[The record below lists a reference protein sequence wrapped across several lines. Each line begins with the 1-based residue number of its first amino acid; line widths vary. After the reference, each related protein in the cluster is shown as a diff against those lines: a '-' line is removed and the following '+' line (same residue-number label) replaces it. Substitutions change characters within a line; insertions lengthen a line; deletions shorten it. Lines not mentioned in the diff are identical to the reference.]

1 MNTLADG
8 TSKQFWIP
16 EVQDNLHKRLVAKA
30 ISTVYSGPD
39 RVIHNNYQSD
49 AIGSDGT
56 ASTYTVTDYTLSDDT
71 LTVNRQA
78 HASEHIYSIEK
89 LQTRFDLAM
98 ERASEMG
105 QIVADKVDQYMLALP
120 VSTSGVS
127 DIDAGV
133 MAGGASN
140 GTAYEVTSSTVDD
153 LTNTIR
159 EQLLINNARV
169 DKGLD
174 WVVSPRELTDVTAF
188 MQNNGFSVADAAI
201 RNGFVG
207 ELFNG
212 MRVFVSNNLTHSCT
226 LTMDTN
232 PTDGDTMVLN
242 GVTITFVNTLSGGAG
257 EIHIT
262 GSVDATRAKLETYL
276 DAFGANSEA
285 EDTNTG
291 YTALSADDQNTLRK
305 IQIATTNDNGADT
318 LAITAKGT
326 LTVGESFTA
335 ATNVFG
341 YINRHTIAQ
350 VRGSMFLA
358 LPSGGMELDKKPVT
372 GKTGR
377 EFVTSQIY
385 NGTIWTRQKKE
396 IFDVYVR

>member
-1 MNTLADG
+1 MNALADG
-8 TSKQFWIP
+8 TSKQYWIP

-30 ISTVYSGPD
+30 IATVYTGPD
-39 RVIHNNYQSD
+39 RIVHSNYQSEAD
-49 AIGSDGT
+49 GSDGT
-56 ASTYTVTDYTLSDDT
+56 ASTYSVTDYELSDDT

-78 HASEHIYSIEK
+78 HASEHIYLIEE

-98 ERASEMG
+98 ERAAEAG
-105 QIVADKVDQYMLALP
+105 QIVADKVDQYVLNLP
-120 VSTSGVS
+120 VGTSGVS

-140 GTAYEVTSSTVDD
+140 GTSYEVTSSTVDD

-159 EQLLINNARV
+159 ENLLINNARV
-169 DKGLD
+169 DKGID
-174 WVVSPRELTDVTAF
+174 WVITPRELTDVTAF

-212 MRVFVSNNLTHSCT
+212 MRVFVSNNLTHDVT

-232 PTDGDTMVLN
+232 PSDGDTMTIN
-242 GVTITFVNTLSGGAG
+242 GVTLTFRATLGSTAG
-257 EIHIT
+257 SIHIT
-262 GSVDATRAKLETYL
+262 GSVDATRANLSTYL
-276 DAFGANSEA
+276 NAYGANSEA
-285 EDTNTG
+285 EDTNAG
-291 YTALSADDQNTLRK
+291 YVALSAENQKTLK
-305 IQIATTNDNGADT
+305 KAQIVTVDSSGADT
-318 LAITAKGT
+318 LAITTKGT
-326 LTVGESFTA
+326 LTVSETFTA
-335 ATNVFG
+335 GTNVFG

-350 VRGSMFLA
+350 VRGSLFLA
-358 LPSGGMELDKKPVT
+358 LPRGGMKMDQKPVT

-377 EFVTSQIY
+377 EFVTTQIY
-385 NGTIWTRQKKE
+385 NGTIWTRPKKE